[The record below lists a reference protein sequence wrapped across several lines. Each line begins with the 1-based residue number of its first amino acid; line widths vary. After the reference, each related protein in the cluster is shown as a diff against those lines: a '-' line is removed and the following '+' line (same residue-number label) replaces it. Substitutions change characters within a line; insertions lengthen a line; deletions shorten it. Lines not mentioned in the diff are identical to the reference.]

1 MGFEPTDNELGV
13 LEIMQLFVE
22 VLDKYFKGANELD
35 IMFRY
40 LEFISIV
47 LIISLNRCHILLDEM
62 IMNGDVIE
70 TNSANILASLTPIDE
85 YFKQQ
90 NS

>member
-35 IMFRY
+35 IMFR
-40 LEFISIV
+40 
-47 LIISLNRCHILLDEM
+47 
-62 IMNGDVIE
+62 
-70 TNSANILASLTPIDE
+70 
-85 YFKQQ
+85 
-90 NS
+90 